1 MDDKYKIQ
9 SPASWVNTINDIE
22 LIEKLVDSAF
32 SEKQIDQWKDFCYYL
47 KKSFYTSETENSDYL
62 LMAYSLNQPDTLKG
76 ASVSEQILEENE
88 MYFVHR
94 ISVFRNGEL
103 IDKIPDTTF
112 KIIDNED
119 QRDDE

>member
-1 MDDKYKIQ
+1 
-9 SPASWVNTINDIE
+9 
-22 LIEKLVDSAF
+22 
-32 SEKQIDQWKDFCYYL
+32 
-47 KKSFYTSETENSDYL
+47 
-62 LMAYSLNQPDTLKG
+62 MAYSLNQPDTLKG

-119 QRDDE
+119 QSG